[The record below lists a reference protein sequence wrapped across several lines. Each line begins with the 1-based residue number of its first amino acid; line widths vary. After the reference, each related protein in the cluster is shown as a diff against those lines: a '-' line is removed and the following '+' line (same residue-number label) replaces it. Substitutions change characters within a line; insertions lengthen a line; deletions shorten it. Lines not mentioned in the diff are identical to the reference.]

1 MMGGMG
7 GGAPGLPGAGG
18 QPGEPGEP
26 PASMESLL
34 QVSYNFTAKVSNDKK
49 VLFDVCCCSGGSAAG
64 SADAGQ

>member
-7 GGAPGLPGAGG
+7 GGAPGMPGVPGAGG

-34 QVSYNFTAKVSNDKK
+34 QVSYNFTIKVINNKK
-49 VLFDVCCCSGGSAAG
+49 GHI
-64 SADAGQ
+64 